1 VAGINRNRSLDG
13 IRGCLAL
20 LVFAH
25 HSVQAAT
32 GSPILLKPA
41 TFAVFAFF
49 MLSGCV
55 LTRAWDGRYPRFLLG
70 RIVRLWPVYALCLA
84 AGTLFSGTPPSLAQ
98 FAWCAGA
105 LDKPVADIP
114 AWSLVVEAWA
124 MPFMPL
130 FVWVARRSLPW
141 LLAALAVT
149 LLCAMYLYPL
159 ALYGVFFFVGAWA
172 SRFSTDWPPLEARL
186 PQWLGRISY
195 PLYLCHWPILFFLGL
210 PIFVTV
216 PLSLAV
222 AALLTATVET
232 WSIRASRAIRQA
244 TLRVAVQPPAS
255 ASAVM

>member
-1 VAGINRNRSLDG
+1 MAGINRDRTLDG

-20 LVFAH
+20 LVFVH

-32 GSPILLKPA
+32 GSLVLLKPA

-84 AGTLFSGTPPSLAQ
+84 AGYLFSGTQPSAAQ

-105 LDKPVADIP
+105 LDKPFVDIP

-130 FVWVARRSLPW
+130 FVRKARRSMPW
-141 LLAALAVT
+141 LMVALAAT
-149 LLCAMYLYPL
+149 LHCAKYLYPL
-159 ALYGVFFFVGAWA
+159 ALYGV
-172 SRFSTDWPPLEARL
+172 
-186 PQWLGRISY
+186 
-195 PLYLCHWPILFFLGL
+195 
-210 PIFVTV
+210 
-216 PLSLAV
+216 
-222 AALLTATVET
+222 
-232 WSIRASRAIRQA
+232 
-244 TLRVAVQPPAS
+244 
-255 ASAVM
+255 

>member
-1 VAGINRNRSLDG
+1 MAGTNRDRTLDG

-20 LVFAH
+20 LVFTH

-32 GSPILLKPA
+32 GSLVLLKPA
-41 TFAVFAFF
+41 TLAVFVFF

-55 LTRAWDGRYPRFLLG
+55 LTRAWDGRYPRFLAG

-84 AGTLFSGTPPSLAQ
+84 VGYLLSGTPPSLAQ

-105 LDKPVADIP
+105 LDKPIVDIP

-130 FVWVARRSLPW
+130 FVWVSRRSLPW
-141 LLAALAVT
+141 LLAALAAT
-149 LLCAMYLYPL
+149 LLCAISLYPL
-159 ALYGVFFFVGAWA
+159 ALYGVFFFAGAWV
-172 SRFSTDWPPLEARL
+172 SRFSIRWPPLEARL
-186 PQWLGRISY
+186 PQWLGRVSY

-222 AALLTATVET
+222 AVLLTATVEA
-232 WSIRASRAIRQA
+232 WSIRASRAIRLQP
-244 TLRVAVQPPAS
+244 LRPAMAEGALQS
-255 ASAVM
+255 G